1 MSQARRIPRCASLV
15 TALALTGCW
24 GGTPV
29 TPEAPVAPVVTQAPH
44 AAPVS
49 DEFTT
54 LQGTVALRGMPWKQ
68 AKLQVVDALTGKPA
82 GTPGSALR
90 AEGAM
95 ETDAN
100 GHFSIR
106 VAGLGVGKVA
116 RVIATLDSGT
126 LTALVGEEGPMAAA
140 YTVQAAGFNMK
151 ISEVTLCL
159 DQVASGVLRMA
170 GGLKSEA
177 AAALIKTVLKDLA
190 AMAPRVNDAFDKD
203 DMLAITMSLTANPLT
218 GLVPDSLS
226 VTNVLVKAGLGD
238 AVDMA
243 VKTATNAVASLA
255 KDKLNVADAGA
266 LENVNLIGT
275 SLTISVEGGVFKV
288 TDPKTGESI
297 TIDLEAAPPA
307 TNPTPPK
314 SGGSSNNTPSVAFN
328 PTATFDTEGDTIRLR
343 VTQAPG
349 ESDIASIVV
358 KVPVVAAIGA
368 VQVEGLIQSN
378 PTERIQ
384 GAGGQIKIGNIAAMN
399 LEVSDDAGLGPVD
412 LSGLPSSPFGQT
424 LNYAGGIE
432 NDGFLV
438 VPTLTAA
445 TLGHVRVFTGNDA
458 LNWWAA
464 ENVYVA
470 AKYTDRPEFKNATSL
485 KTTHGHATYLDF
497 SLKNNVTFA
506 NNGSLVIQV
515 RVTPRSAG
523 AVART
528 VTATLDETV
537 LLP

>member
-1 MSQARRIPRCASLV
+1 M
-15 TALALTGCW
+15 ALTGCW

-29 TPEAPVAPVVTQAPH
+29 TPEAPVAPVASAVTPATP
-44 AAPVS
+44 AS

-90 AEGAM
+90 AEGTM

-100 GHFSIR
+100 GGFSIR

-126 LTALVGEEGPMAAA
+126 LTALVGEEGPMTAP
-140 YTVQAAGFNMK
+140 YKVQAAGFTMK
-151 ISEVTLCL
+151 VSEVTLCL

-190 AMAPRVNDAFDKD
+190 AMTPKLTEAFDKD
-203 DMLAITMSLTANPLT
+203 DMLAITLSLTASPLT
-218 GLVPDSLS
+218 GLVPDGLT
-226 VTNVLVKAGLGD
+226 VTNVLAKAGLSD
-238 AVDMA
+238 AVDAA
-243 VKTATNAVASLA
+243 VKVATNSVAALA

-266 LENVNLIGT
+266 LENVTLIGT
-275 SLTISVEGGVFKV
+275 SLKIAIEGGVFTV
-288 TDPKTGESI
+288 TDPRTGEII

-307 TNPTPPK
+307 SNPTTSTP
-314 SGGSSNNTPSVAFN
+314 SRSNNNTPSVAFN

-368 VQVEGLIQSN
+368 VQVDGLIRNN
-378 PTERIQ
+378 PSERIAS
-384 GAGGQIKIGNIAAMN
+384 AGGQIQIGNIASMN
-399 LEVSDDAGLGPVD
+399 MSVSDNAALGPMD

-424 LNYAGGIE
+424 LDYQGGIE
-432 NDGFLV
+432 KDGYLV
-438 VPTLTAA
+438 LPSLTAG
-445 TLGHVRVFTGNDA
+445 TLGHLRVFTGTDA
-458 LNWWAA
+458 LAWWAA

-470 AKYTDRPEFKNATSL
+470 AKYTDRPEFRNATSL
-485 KTTHGHATYLDF
+485 KTTHGHATHLDF
-497 SLKNNVTFA
+497 SLKNNVNFV

-515 RVTPRSAG
+515 RVTPRSPG
-523 AVART
+523 AVSKT
-528 VTATLDETV
+528 VTATYDADV
-537 LLP
+537 L

>member
-1 MSQARRIPRCASLV
+1 LV
-15 TALALTGCW
+15 TAIALSGCW

-29 TPEAPVAPVVTQAPH
+29 TPGAPVAPVVLAATPVAP
-44 AAPVS
+44 AS
-49 DEFTT
+49 DEFST

-90 AEGAM
+90 AEGTM

-100 GHFSIR
+100 GNFSIR

-140 YTVQAAGFNMK
+140 FEVKAAGFSMK
-151 ISEVTLCL
+151 VSEITLCL

-177 AAALIKTVLKDLA
+177 ASALIKTVLKDLA
-190 AMAPRVNDAFDKD
+190 AMTPKLTEAFDKD
-203 DMLAITMSLTANPLT
+203 DMLAITLSLTASPLT
-218 GLVPDSLS
+218 GLVPDGLS
-226 VTNVLVKAGLGD
+226 VTNVLAKAGLTD
-238 AVDMA
+238 AIDAA
-243 VKTATNAVASLA
+243 VKAATNSVAALA

-266 LENVNLIGT
+266 LENVTLIGT
-275 SLTISVEGGVFKV
+275 SLTIAVEGGVFKV
-288 TDPKTGESI
+288 TDPKTGETI

-307 TNPTPPK
+307 SNPMSPK
-314 SGGSSNNTPSVAFN
+314 SGSNNNNNTPSVAFN
-328 PTATFDTEGDTIRLR
+328 PTATFDTAGDTIRLR

-368 VQVEGLIQSN
+368 VQVDGLSRSN
-378 PTERIQ
+378 PTERIAS
-384 GAGGQIKIGNIAAMN
+384 AGGQIKIGNIAAMN
-399 LEVSDDAGLGPVD
+399 LSVSDDAGLGSVD
-412 LSGLPSSPFGQT
+412 VSGLPSSPFGQT
-424 LNYAGGIE
+424 LNYGAGIE
-432 NDGFLV
+432 KDGFLV
-438 VPTLTAA
+438 VPTLTMA

-458 LNWWAA
+458 LDWWAA

-485 KTTHGHATYLDF
+485 KTAHGHATYLDF
-497 SLKNNVTFA
+497 SLKNNVSFV

-523 AVART
+523 AAAKT
-528 VTATLDETV
+528 ITATFDEAV
-537 LLP
+537 L

>member
-1 MSQARRIPRCASLV
+1 MARRIPRYASLV

-29 TPEAPVAPVVTQAPH
+29 TPDAPVAPVVTTSS

-49 DEFTT
+49 DEFAT

-68 AKLQVVDALTGKPA
+68 AKLQVVDALTGKLA

-90 AEGAM
+90 AEGTM

-100 GHFSIR
+100 GNFSIR

-126 LTALVGEEGPMAAA
+126 LTALVGEEGPMAAPYA
-140 YTVQAAGFNMK
+140 VQATGFSMK
-151 ISEVTLCL
+151 ISEITLCL

-190 AMAPRVNDAFDKD
+190 AMTPKLTEAFDKD
-203 DMLAITMSLTANPLT
+203 DMLAISLSLTANPLT
-218 GLVPDSLS
+218 GLVQDGVT
-226 VTNVLVKAGLGD
+226 VTNLLAKAGLSD
-238 AVDMA
+238 AVDAA
-243 VKTATNAVASLA
+243 VKTATNSVAALA

-275 SLTISVEGGVFKV
+275 SLKIAIEGGVFKV

-297 TIDLEAAPPA
+297 TIDLEAAPAPSKPTGTTTNSGRDRDTTPA
-307 TNPTPPK
+307 
-314 SGGSSNNTPSVAFN
+314 VAFN

-358 KVPVVAAIGA
+358 KVPVVAAIGS
-368 VQVEGLIQSN
+368 VQVDGLIQNN
-378 PTERIQ
+378 PSERIAS
-384 GAGGQIKIGNIAAMN
+384 AGGQIQIGNFASMTMS
-399 LEVSDDAGLGPVD
+399 VSDNASLGPVD

-424 LNYAGGIE
+424 LNYGAGIE
-432 NDGFLV
+432 KDGFLV
-438 VPTLTAA
+438 VPTLTTA
-445 TLGHVRVFTGNDA
+445 TLGHLRVFTGNDA
-458 LNWWAA
+458 LKWWAA
-464 ENVYVA
+464 ENVYVV

-497 SLKNNVTFA
+497 SLKNNVTFV
-506 NNGSLVIQV
+506 NSGSLVIQV

-523 AVART
+523 AVAKT
-528 VTATLDETV
+528 VTATYNAAV
-537 LLP
+537 L

>member
-1 MSQARRIPRCASLV
+1 MSQARRIPRFATLV
-15 TALALTGCW
+15 VALSLTGCW

-29 TPEAPVAPVVTQAPH
+29 TPEAPVVPVAV
-44 AAPVS
+44 AATPAVSVS
-49 DEFTT
+49 DEFAT

-90 AEGAM
+90 AEGTM

-100 GHFSIR
+100 GNFSIR

-126 LTALVGEEGPMAAA
+126 LTALVGQEGPVAAA
-140 YTVQAAGFNMK
+140 YTVQATGFSMQ
-151 ISEVTLCL
+151 ITEVTLCL

-190 AMAPRVNDAFDKD
+190 AMTPKLTEAFDKD
-203 DMLAITMSLTANPLT
+203 DMLAITLSLTASPLT
-218 GLVPDSLS
+218 GLVPDGLP
-226 VTNVLVKAGLGD
+226 VTNLLAKAGLTD
-238 AVDMA
+238 AVDAA
-243 VKTATNAVASLA
+243 VKTATNSVAALA

-275 SLTISVEGGVFKV
+275 SLKIAIEGGVFKV

-297 TIDLEAAPPA
+297 TIDLEAAPPVS
-307 TNPTPPK
+307 NPTPPK
-314 SGGSSNNTPSVAFN
+314 SGSGNNAPSVAFN
-328 PTATFDTEGDTIRLR
+328 PTATFDTAGDTIRLR

-358 KVPVVAAIGA
+358 KVPVVPAIGA
-368 VQVEGLIQSN
+368 VQVDGLIQSN

-384 GAGGQIKIGNIAAMN
+384 GAGGQIQIGNIASMN
-399 LEVSDDAGLGPVD
+399 LSVNEDAGLGPID
-412 LSGLPSSPFGQT
+412 LTGLPSSPFGQT
-424 LNYAGGIE
+424 LNYAAGIE
-432 NDGFLV
+432 KDGYLV
-438 VPTLTAA
+438 VPTLTTA

-458 LNWWAA
+458 QRWWAA

-485 KTTHGHATYLDF
+485 KTAHGHATYLDF

-515 RVTPRSAG
+515 RVTPRSPG
-523 AVART
+523 AVAKT
-528 VTATLDETV
+528 VTATYDADV
-537 LLP
+537 L